1 MAGEGRPTDCTPA
14 VTARMVEALSKGQFV
29 RAACR
34 YAGIASS
41 SHYDWCKR
49 ADDGEG
55 PPFSDYASAV
65 RAADVEGEQRHL
77 ANIEDAATGS
87 AGKPGDW
94 RASAWVLER
103 RHPDDYGKQRLEV
116 SGPEGG
122 PVQVDLRTKIAE
134 VLAERTDDQAGVPDD
149 L

>member
-1 MAGEGRPTDCTPA
+1 MAGEGRPTACTPD
-14 VTARMVEALSKGQFV
+14 VQTRMVEALAKGQFV

-34 YAGIASS
+34 YAGINPT
-41 SHYDWCKR
+41 SHYDWLKR

-55 PPFSDYASAV
+55 APFADYANAV

-77 ANIEDAATGS
+77 KTIEEASET
-87 AGKPGDW
+87 DW

-122 PVQVDLRTKIAE
+122 PVQVDLRAQLDA
-134 VLAERTDDQAGVPDD
+134 VAAERSDIEAGIPDG